1 LGTPTLPDILPKSRA
16 GTPGASFSRSER
28 QAVTHPLPVD
38 VDIRFQD
45 RRLADAWDRF
55 RAGGRMTLADG
66 VAMLETSDVLA
77 LGRMADAY
85 RTALH
90 GDRTY
95 FVFNRQ
101 LNPTNKCVL
110 DCIFCDY
117 AKSPTDTHGYEMD
130 METIL
135 SHGEGGIR
143 EIHMVGGLHPKWKYE
158 NYLAIV
164 RELRGKYPDLQIKA
178 WTAVE
183 IDWFTR
189 LSRKSVEEVLTD
201 MRDAGMNSMP
211 GGGAE
216 VFSERVRQALFKQK
230 IGADRWL
237 EIHRIAHRMGIPSN
251 ATLLFGHIETYEER
265 VQHMLRLRDLE
276 DEAPGFL
283 AFIPLEFQKGYTD
296 LVERQASALED
307 LRTIAMSR
315 LVWDNVPHVKSYW
328 VMLGE
333 ETASMGLSFGASDI
347 DGTIGEEK
355 IAHAALAASPL
366 GLARDRLIEL
376 IREAGKTPVERDAL
390 YNVVQVYDEVPA

>member
-1 LGTPTLPDILPKSRA
+1 VG
-16 GTPGASFSRSER
+16 
-28 QAVTHPLPVD
+28 HPLPVD
-38 VDIRFQD
+38 VDIRFKD
-45 RRLADAWDRF
+45 RGLAGAWDRF
-55 RAGGRMTLADG
+55 KAGERMTLADDI
-66 VAMLETSDVLA
+66 VMLETEDVLA

-110 DCIFCDY
+110 DCVFCDY

-130 METIL
+130 MEQIL
-135 SHGEGGIR
+135 AHGEGGIR

-158 NYLAIV
+158 QYVDIV
-164 RELRGKYPDLQIKA
+164 RQLRAHYPDLQIKA

-183 IDWFTR
+183 IDWFAR
-189 LSRKSVEEVLTD
+189 LSRKSVEAVFED
-201 MRDAGMNSMP
+201 MVAAGMNSMP

-265 VQHMLRLRDLE
+265 VQHILRLRDLE

-283 AFIPLEFQKGYTD
+283 AFIPLEFQKGYTN

-307 LRTIAMSR
+307 LKTIAMSR

-328 VMLGE
+328 VMLGD
-333 ETASMGLSFGASDI
+333 ETASMGLNFGASDI

-366 GLARDRLIEL
+366 GLARERLVEL

-390 YNVVQVYDEVPA
+390 YNVVQVYDAVPA

>member
-1 LGTPTLPDILPKSRA
+1 VS
-16 GTPGASFSRSER
+16 
-28 QAVTHPLPVD
+28 HPHPVD
-38 VDIRFQD
+38 VDIRFRD
-45 RRLADAWDRF
+45 RRLAGIWDRF
-55 RAGGRMTLADG
+55 RAGERMTLADG
-66 VAMLETSDVLA
+66 VAMLETEDVLA

-117 AKSPTDTHGYEMD
+117 AKSPSDTHGYEMD
-130 METIL
+130 MEQIL
-135 SHGEGGIR
+135 AHGEGGIN
-143 EIHMVGGLHPKWKYE
+143 EIHLVGGLHPKWKYE
-158 NYLAIV
+158 HYVDIV
-164 RELRGKYPDLQIKA
+164 RQLHAKYPDLQIKA

-183 IDWFTR
+183 IDFFAR
-189 LSRKSVEEVLTD
+189 LARKSIAEVLKD
-201 MRDAGMNSMP
+201 MVDAGMNSMP

-216 VFSERVRQALFKQK
+216 VFSERVKQILFKQK

-237 EIHRIAHRMGIPSN
+237 EVHRVAHQMGIRSN
-251 ATLLFGHIETYEER
+251 CTLLFGHIETYEER
-265 VQHMLRLRDLE
+265 VQHVLRLRDLE
-276 DEAPGFL
+276 DEAPGFF
-283 AFIPLEFQKGYTD
+283 AFIPLEFQVGYTN
-296 LVERQASALED
+296 LVPRQASALED
-307 LRTIAMSR
+307 LRTLAMSR
-315 LVWDNVPHVKSYW
+315 LVFDNIPHIKSYW

-333 ETASMGLSFGASDI
+333 ETASIGLNFGASDI

-366 GLARDRLIEL
+366 GLARERLIEL

-390 YNVVQVYDEVPA
+390 YNVLKVYDEVPA

>member
-1 LGTPTLPDILPKSRA
+1 
-16 GTPGASFSRSER
+16 
-28 QAVTHPLPVD
+28 VTRPEPQDL
-38 VDIRFQD
+38 RFRD
-45 RRLADAWDRF
+45 SRLASIWRRF
-55 RAGGRMTLADG
+55 CAGERMTLEDG
-66 VAMLETSDVLA
+66 VAMLETEDVLA

-101 LNPTNKCVL
+101 VNPTNWCVL
-110 DCIFCDY
+110 DCVFCDY
-117 AKSPTDTHGYEMD
+117 AKNPKDAHGYEMTT
-130 METIL
+130 EQVL
-135 SHGEGGIR
+135 AHGEGGIN

-158 NYLAIV
+158 HYVDLV
-164 RELRGKYPDLQIKA
+164 RQIRKAYPSIQIKA

-189 LSRKSVEEVLTD
+189 LSRKSVEAVFEDLLE
-201 MRDAGMNSMP
+201 AGLDSLP

-216 VFSERVRQALFKQK
+216 VFSERVRQKLFKQK

-237 EIHRIAHRMGIPSN
+237 EIHRIAHRMGIRSN
-251 ATLLFGHIETYEER
+251 STLLFGHIETYEER
-265 VQHMLRLRDLE
+265 VQHVLRLRDLE
-276 DEAPGFL
+276 DEAPGFF
-283 AFIPLEFQKGYTD
+283 AFIPLEFQKGYTN
-296 LVERQASALED
+296 LVERQASAMED
-307 LRTIAMSR
+307 LKTLAMSR
-315 LVWDNVPHVKSYW
+315 LVFDNVPHVKSYW

-333 ETASMGLSFGASDI
+333 ETASIGLNFGASDI

-366 GLARDRLIEL
+366 GVARDRLIEL

-390 YNVVQVYDEVPA
+390 YNVIKVYDEVAA

>member
-1 LGTPTLPDILPKSRA
+1 MQKGTPVS
-16 GTPGASFSRSER
+16 
-28 QAVTHPLPVD
+28 HPLPVD
-38 VDIRFQD
+38 ADIRFQD
-45 RRLADAWDRF
+45 RRLRDLWRRF
-55 RAGGRMTLADG
+55 QAGERMTLADG

-77 LGRMADAY
+77 LGQMADAY

-110 DCIFCDY
+110 DCVFCDY
-117 AKSPTDTHGYEMD
+117 AKSPTDTHGYEMEMD
-130 METIL
+130 QIL
-135 SHGEGGIR
+135 AHGEGGVR

-158 NYLAIV
+158 HYLEITRALHE
-164 RELRGKYPDLQIKA
+164 RWPDVQIKA

-189 LSRKSVEEVLTD
+189 LSRKSVEQVFEDLLA
-201 MRDAGMNSMP
+201 AGFRSMP

-216 VFSERVRQALFKQK
+216 VFSERVRKELFKQK

-237 EIHRIAHRMGIPSN
+237 EIHKIAHRMGIPSN

-265 VQHMLRLRDLE
+265 VQHMLRLREAE

-283 AFIPLEFQKGYTD
+283 AFIPLEFQKGYTN
-296 LVERQASALED
+296 LVARQASALED
-307 LRTIAMSR
+307 LKTIAMSR

-333 ETASMGLSFGASDI
+333 ETASMGLNFGASDI

-366 GLARDRLIEL
+366 GLARERLVDL

-390 YNVVQVYDEVPA
+390 YNVVQVYDEVTT